1 MKRFISL
8 IMMVVLVLTMF
19 SACQAKPDGEDGTTT
34 TGENTTNSNAKAS
47 VKLAALSGPTG
58 MGMAYLLDDA
68 DNGKTFND
76 YEYTVCASPD
86 EITGKVISGGFDI
99 AALPTNAAATLYNKS
114 NGKIKLLALN
124 TECVLYILEKGNSI
138 KSFED
143 LRGKTIYVSGQGA
156 TPEYILNYL
165 LEANGLK
172 VGEDVKLDFTYAAH
186 NDLVAFAASGKA
198 DVVLLPEPAVTGLL
212 AKNKDMRVAL
222 DINEV
227 WDDTV
232 DNTEFDET
240 EIAMGCVVVNT
251 AFLEKNPD
259 AVRNFLK
266 EYEASINKV
275 TEDENLNEAAKV
287 IAKVGIVPAEG
298 VAKTALP
305 RCNITFET
313 GAEMKSQ
320 IEGFYKVLF
329 GANPS
334 SVGGKM
340 PDENFYYAG

>member
-1 MKRFISL
+1 MKKCISVITVL
-8 IMMVVLVLTMF
+8 VLVLTMF
-19 SACQAKPDGEDGTTT
+19 AACQAAPVKE
-34 TGENTTNSNAKAS
+34 ENTTEKTTEAAAKTK
-47 VKLAALSGPTG
+47 VKLATLQGPTG

-68 DNGKTFND
+68 DSGKTLND

-86 EITGKVISGGFDI
+86 EITGKIVSGGLDI

-124 TECVLYILEKGNSI
+124 TECVLYILEKGDSI
-138 KSFED
+138 KSIAD
-143 LRGKTIYVSGQGA
+143 LNGKTIYVSGQGS
-156 TPEYILNYL
+156 TPEYILNYV
-165 LEANGLK
+165 LEENGLEIGK
-172 VGEDVKLDFTYAAH
+172 DVKLDFTYATH
-186 NDLVAFAASGKA
+186 NDLVAFAATGKA

-222 DINEV
+222 DINDV
-227 WDDTV
+227 WEDTV
-232 DNTEFDET
+232 DETEFADS

-251 AFLEKNPD
+251 AFLEKNPE
-259 AVRNFLK
+259 AVKNFLK
-266 EYEASINKV
+266 EYEASIEKI
-275 TEDENLNEAAKV
+275 EDEERLDESAKV
-287 IAKVGIVPAEG
+287 IAKVGIVAAEG
-298 VAKTALP
+298 VAKNALP

-329 GANPS
+329 DANPS

-340 PDENFYYAG
+340 PDENLYYAG

>member
-1 MKRFISL
+1 MKKCISVITVL
-8 IMMVVLVLTMF
+8 VLVLTMF
-19 SACQAKPDGEDGTTT
+19 AACQAVPIKE
-34 TGENTTNSNAKAS
+34 ENTTEKTTEAAAKAT
-47 VKLAALSGPTG
+47 VNLATLQGPTG

-68 DNGKTFND
+68 DSGKTLND

-86 EITGKVISGGFDI
+86 EITGKIVSGGLDI

-124 TECVLYILEKGNSI
+124 TECVLYILEKGDSI
-138 KSFED
+138 KSIAD
-143 LRGKTIYVSGQGA
+143 LNGKTIYVSGQGS
-156 TPEYILNYL
+156 TPEYILNYV
-165 LEANGLK
+165 LEENGLEIGK
-172 VGEDVKLDFTYAAH
+172 DVKLDFTYATH
-186 NDLVAFAASGKA
+186 NDLVAFAATGKA

-222 DINEV
+222 DINDV
-227 WDDTV
+227 WEDTV
-232 DNTEFDET
+232 DETEFADS

-251 AFLEKNPD
+251 AFLEKNPE
-259 AVRNFLK
+259 AVKNFLK
-266 EYEASINKV
+266 EYEASIEKI
-275 TEDENLNEAAKV
+275 EDEERLDESAKV
-287 IAKVGIVPAEG
+287 IAKVGIVAAEG
-298 VAKTALP
+298 VAKNALP

-329 GANPS
+329 DANPS

-340 PDENFYYAG
+340 PDENLYYAG